1 MKETLISLKWLLQD
15 INRKSYLS
23 LALFIVLGF
32 FQGVG
37 IVLIVPLL
45 SITGFQVGAGINE
58 SMLTQN
64 AKTVFQYLHIP
75 LTFESVLLLFIGI
88 ILIYSIAKYYSTL
101 LNAELSQGYSNQLRK
116 RLHHA
121 ILETEWSSIVKM
133 RSSDMVGLMSREVSQ
148 VAHGITLIIQ
158 LIGTTVLLLV
168 NITTAFFISASVTCF
183 VLGGAAILAI
193 LQRGL
198 FSKAVNSGKRNLKH
212 SQSLQTNLHELFEHI
227 KPAKSQNLNEQQK
240 LSLEKISDAMY
251 STQHQYTQTK
261 AKSDFIYDIG
271 AAILVATFIYV
282 VFTLFSQPA
291 LDLVLLIYVFS
302 RILPGFRSAATNIQ
316 NILHIMPVVTDIK
329 EKINLFEN
337 KKEKALIKASIT
349 IAIKQGIELQNVS
362 FCYIADK
369 PILTNAYMH
378 IPANKI
384 TSITGASGAGKST
397 LADILTGLL
406 QPSSGQI
413 LIDDRP
419 LEYYGINNWRSG
431 IAYMPQENFLFHD
444 SIRNNLLWAKPDA
457 TEMELWQALEQ
468 ANAKKYILNLDKS
481 IDTIVGDRGIR
492 LSGGQKQR
500 IALAMALI
508 RKPVFLIL
516 DEATNELDEYTE
528 SEIYQTIE
536 QLKQSMTV
544 LIITH
549 RLSSM
554 KMADNALILKD
565 GKFVAWQSTATI

>member
-1 MKETLISLKWLLQD
+1 MKETLTSLKWLLQD
-15 INRKSYLS
+15 INRKSYLA

-45 SITGFQVGAGINE
+45 SITGFQTSMGTGE
-58 SMLTQN
+58 STLTQN
-64 AKTVFQYLHIP
+64 AKELFQHLHIP
-75 LTFESVLLLFIGI
+75 LTFQSVLLLFIGI
-88 ILIYSIAKYYSTL
+88 ILVYSIAKYYSTL

-133 RSSDMVGLMSREVSQ
+133 RSSDMVGLLSREVSQ
-148 VAHGITLIIQ
+148 VAHGITIMIQ
-158 LIGTTVLLLV
+158 LTGTVVLLLV
-168 NITTAFFISASVTCF
+168 NITTAFFISASVTGF
-183 VLGGAAILAI
+183 VLGGAAVLAI
-193 LQRGL
+193 LQRSL

-212 SQSLQTNLHELFEHI
+212 SQSLQSNLHELFEHI

-240 LSLEKISDAMY
+240 QSLEKISDAMY
-251 STQHQYTQTK
+251 NTQHQYTQTK
-261 AKSDFIYDIG
+261 AKSDFTYDLG
-271 AAILVATFIYV
+271 AAILVAAFIYV
-282 VFTLFSQPA
+282 VFTLFSQPV
-291 LDLVLLIYVFS
+291 LDLVLLMYVFS

-316 NILHIMPVVTDIK
+316 SILHIMPVVTDIK
-329 EKINLFEN
+329 EKINLFES
-337 KKEKALIKASIT
+337 KKEKA
-349 IAIKQGIELQNVS
+349 AIKTPAAISINQGIELQNVS
-362 FCYIADK
+362 FSYTTDK
-369 PILTNAYMH
+369 PILTNASTY

-384 TSITGASGAGKST
+384 TSITGPSGAGKST
-397 LADILTGLL
+397 LADLLTGLL
-406 QPSSGQI
+406 QPSSGEI
-413 LIDDRP
+413 VIDGKLI
-419 LEYYGINNWRSG
+419 EHYGINNWRSG

-444 SIRNNLLWAKPDA
+444 SIRNNLFWAKPDA
-457 TEMELWQALEQ
+457 TETELWQALEQ
-468 ANAKKYILNLDKS
+468 ANAKDYILKLDKS

-492 LSGGQKQR
+492 LSGGQRQR

-536 QLKQSMTV
+536 QLKQRMTI

-554 KMADNALILKD
+554 KMADNALVLKE
-565 GKFVAWQSTATI
+565 GKFAAWQAASAI